1 MMFAPATHFQ
11 IPWVN
16 TEVQHSVF
24 NVNASRGLLCNCET
38 SSSTRYSHSAGVKLC
53 PGGDELS
60 QVVGAEDG
68 GVPGEVVEVVHDDG
82 HEEVEHEEAAEEDK
96 GDEEEVGD
104 VAAAEL
110 AGLQQLPGGLVPLDG
125 ARVADLPRPA
135 RKHDVGPRLP
145 GGAPDNSN
153 ISSNCPATM
162 HCIILED

>member
-1 MMFAPATHFQ
+1 MDVP
-11 IPWVN
+11 
-16 TEVQHSVF
+16 
-24 NVNASRGLLCNCET
+24 RGARVVL
-38 SSSTRYSHSAGVKLC
+38 SPDA
-53 PGGDELS
+53 DELV

-68 GVPGEVVEVVHDDG
+68 GVAGEVVEVVHDDG
-82 HEEVEHEEAAEEDK
+82 HEEVEHEEAAEEDE
-96 GDEEEVGD
+96 GDEEEVCD

-135 RKHDVGPRLP
+135 RQHDVGPRLP
-145 GGAPDNSN
+145 RGAPDNSN